1 MGTNDLWRLDAR
13 VLAAMIA
20 KREVSSVEVVEA
32 HLDRI
37 EAVNPAVNAVT
48 RVLAD
53 EARAGAAAA
62 DRAVAAG
69 EVARA
74 RSTACRS
81 R

>member
-1 MGTNDLWRLDAR
+1 MSELWRLDAW

-20 KREVSSVEVVEA
+20 KREVSSAEVVEA

-48 RVLAD
+48 RVLTD
-53 EARAGAAAA
+53 EARAEAAAA
-62 DRAVAAG
+62 DRPSPP
-69 EVARA
+69 ARSSA